1 MLVLSRKQNQSIV
14 IGENIQLEILKV
26 SGNTVRI
33 GISAP
38 REVKV
43 LRGELAPFGI
53 SDDGFGAE
61 TPAGEAVLRSHESVR
76 QEGSDYLI
84 ELAWP
89 LESEHSENSLEA
101 YATPGV

>member
-38 REVKV
+38 KEVKV
-43 LRGELAPFGI
+43 LRGELAPWGI
-53 SDDGFGAE
+53 SDEAPEGA
-61 TPAGEAVLRSHESVR
+61 LRSHDSVR
-76 QEGSDYLI
+76 QEGSDYVV
-84 ELAWP
+84 ELPWP
-89 LESEHSENSLEA
+89 LETEHSENSLEA
-101 YATPGV
+101 LASPGA